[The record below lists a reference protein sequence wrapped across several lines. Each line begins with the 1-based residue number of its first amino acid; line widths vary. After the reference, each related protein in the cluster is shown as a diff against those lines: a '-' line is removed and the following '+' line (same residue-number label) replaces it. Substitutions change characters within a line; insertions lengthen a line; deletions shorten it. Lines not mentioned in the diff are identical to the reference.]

1 MNLHTSYMIA
11 IGVLFVLVFA
21 IMLHSLITHRR
32 TSEHGAHR
40 FFGPTGT
47 VQWLWTLVP
56 FAILA
61 FIGNELT
68 EGANSMQP
76 VKKIELATAHPL
88 VHGLPVSVEPPATGD
103 GGEGGHAP
111 HPPFMRAT
119 VLR

>member
-1 MNLHTSYMIA
+1 MIA

-21 IMLHSLITHRR
+21 IMLYSLIAHRR
-32 TSEHGAHR
+32 ASEHGAHR

-47 VQWLWTLVP
+47 VQWLWALVP

-68 EGANSMQP
+68 DGANGMQP
-76 VKKIELATAHPL
+76 VRKIELATAHPL
-88 VHGLPVSVEPPATGD
+88 AGGLPALVETPSVGD
-103 GGEGGHAP
+103 GKPTARDQP
-111 HPPFMRAT
+111 LLRAT

>member
-1 MNLHTSYMIA
+1 MIA

-21 IMLHSLITHRR
+21 IMLHSLIAHRR
-32 TSEHGAHR
+32 ASEHGAHR

-68 EGANSMQP
+68 DGANGMQP

-88 VHGLPVSVEPPATGD
+88 VHELPVSVETPAPDD
-103 GGEGGHAP
+103 GGHTPYAS
-111 HPPFMRAT
+111 FMHTT